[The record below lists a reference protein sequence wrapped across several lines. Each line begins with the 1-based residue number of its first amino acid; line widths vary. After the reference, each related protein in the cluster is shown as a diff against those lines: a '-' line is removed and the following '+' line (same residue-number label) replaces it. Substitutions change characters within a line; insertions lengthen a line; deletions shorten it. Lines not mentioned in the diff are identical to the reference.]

1 MHDLEEIAADPDIA
15 GPAAPGPAEE
25 LVGRNPGWAQLTLQL
40 YRAYQDQ
47 RQAVLALAD
56 RLSRDP
62 FLGESVHRI
71 LTHVTSI
78 RSASEILQAGDAL
91 DPADRARFR
100 AIIGTN
106 SVVLAETARSL
117 AAFFDSA
124 NIRVRSATSTEL
136 VDAFIFQTDNHFPEL
151 EAIAADLGPLE
162 AAEPARTDAPLA
174 TRRFHRL
181 EARAHEVAGDA
192 VAAIVAAH
200 PALATDEARAQAA
213 SALHAYVA
221 GAALMPYE
229 PFLEAAERSRYDVD
243 ALSSRFGVSYE
254 QAAHRLAT
262 LRRRGAEGVR
272 FAFMRSDASGFVTK
286 RLPLAGLP
294 LPRYGNACPLW
305 PIYGAFQAPG
315 VTARNFGEMPSGER
329 FLFFARAIEKRP
341 AIGRLPA
348 PPDVGDARLRGQGR
362 RPGRLRRRHRA
373 GRGHGAGRHPVPRVP
388 AQRLRPPPGGAA
400 RHLTERAS
408 ARNAYPNAGRNRL

>member
-1 MHDLEEIAADPDIA
+1 M
-15 GPAAPGPAEE
+15 
-25 LVGRNPGWAQLTLQL
+25 LQL

-47 RQAVLALAD
+47 RAAVLALAD

-78 RSASEILQAGDAL
+78 RAASEILEAGEAL
-91 DPADRARFR
+91 DPSDRARFR
-100 AIIGTN
+100 AIIGAN
-106 SVVLAETARSL
+106 SVVLAEAARSL

-136 VDAFIFQTDNHFPEL
+136 VDAFFFQSDNHFPEL
-151 EAIAADLGPLE
+151 EAMTDALGPPD
-162 AAEPARTDAPLA
+162 AAATGPAWADAPLA
-174 TRRFHRL
+174 TRRFDRL
-181 EARAHEVAGDA
+181 AVRAREVAGDA

-221 GAALMPYE
+221 AAVLMPYE
-229 PFLEAAERSRYDVD
+229 PFLEAAELTRYDLD
-243 ALSSRFGVSYE
+243 ALSRGFGVSYE

-262 LRRRGAEGVR
+262 LRRTGAEGVR

-286 RLPLAGLP
+286 RLPIAGLP

-315 VTARNFGEMPSGER
+315 VTARSFGEMPSEER

-341 AIGRLPA
+341 GM
-348 PPDVGDARLRGQGR
+348 VGF
-362 RPGRLRRRHRA
+362 PRHLMSVMLA
-373 GRGHGAGRHPVPRVP
+373 C
-388 AQRLRPPPGGAA
+388 AA
-400 RHLTERAS
+400 RDASRVVYGDGIDRATAMLPVGTLCRVCPRQACS
-408 ARNAYPNAGRNRL
+408 HRQEPQLVT